1 MAQGVMAEGNSQVY
15 CSKCR
20 KTMASTNFYT
30 YKDGS
35 KCELCKA
42 CLTMHINNFEPDTFL
57 WLLEKFDVPYIPAE
71 WNILRDRAYA
81 KDPYKMN
88 GMSVFGKYLSKM
100 KLKQWKNF
108 TWADTER
115 LQAEAEEKAKLY
127 GQPQEIAEEK
137 LAEMEEAYKNGEIT
151 EAQWMTYKEIKAP
164 KPEFQVVSGNTV
176 TTAGPG
182 GSPYPVN
189 DNPFEQVDVP
199 DVGNDLTEED
209 KVYLAMKW
217 GRLYTSSDWVYL
229 EQKYNDFMN
238 SFDIQGAAR
247 IDTLI
252 QICKLSL
259 KMNQALDTG
268 DYDTYAK
275 LSRAYDTLMKSAK
288 FTEAQNKDGDS
299 SEFDS
304 VGAIVAF
311 CEKEGGFI
319 PEYKIEAPQDI
330 IDTIIEDNKT
340 YLQTLIHN
348 DTNLSQQIEQ
358 FLKKKEIAE
367 EQKRDRQKA
376 KEEGKDV
383 VEISDKDYAD
393 FYAAVQADKDQDE
406 YQVITGEEEED
417 D

>member
-127 GQPQEIAEEK
+127 GQPQEIAEEQ

-189 DNPFEQVDVP
+189 DNPFEQIDVP

-358 FLKKKEIAE
+358 FLKKKEIL
-367 EQKRDRQKA
+367 QKNK
-376 KEEGKDV
+376 
-383 VEISDKDYAD
+383 
-393 FYAAVQADKDQDE
+393 
-406 YQVITGEEEED
+406 
-417 D
+417 

>member
-1 MAQGVMAEGNSQVY
+1 MAEQRY

-20 KTMASTNFYT
+20 KTMADTNFYT

-127 GQPQEIAEEK
+127 GQPQEIAEEQ

-164 KPEFQVVSGNTV
+164 KPEFQVVSGSTV
-176 TTAGPG
+176 TTTGPS

-217 GRLYTSSDWVYL
+217 GRLYSSSDWVYL

-376 KEEGKDV
+376 KEEGKDA

-406 YQVITGEEEED
+406 YRTITGEEEED
-417 D
+417 N

>member
-1 MAQGVMAEGNSQVY
+1 MAE
-15 CSKCR
+15 
-20 KTMASTNFYT
+20 TNFYT
-30 YKDGS
+30 YKDGT

-42 CLTMHINNFEPDTFL
+42 CLTLHINNFEPDTFL

-115 LQAEAEEKAKLY
+115 LQAEAEEKAKLC
-127 GQPQEIAEEK
+127 GQPQEIAEEQ

-376 KEEGKDV
+376 KEEGKNV

-406 YQVITGEEEED
+406 YQVVTGEKEED
-417 D
+417 N

>member
-1 MAQGVMAEGNSQVY
+1 MAD
-15 CSKCR
+15 
-20 KTMASTNFYT
+20 TNFYT
-30 YKDGS
+30 YKDGT

-42 CLTMHINNFEPDTFL
+42 CLTLHINNFEPDTFL

-176 TTAGPG
+176 TTAEPG

-217 GRLYTSSDWVYL
+217 GRLYSSSDWVYL

-406 YQVITGEEEED
+406 YRVVTGEEEED
-417 D
+417 N

>member
-1 MAQGVMAEGNSQVY
+1 MAEQRF

-20 KTMASTNFYT
+20 KTMADTNFYT
-30 YKDGS
+30 YKDGT

-127 GQPQEIAEEK
+127 GQPQEIAEEQ

-164 KPEFQVVSGNTV
+164 KPEFQVISGNTV

-182 GSPYPVN
+182 GNPYPVN

-217 GRLYTSSDWVYL
+217 GRLYSSSDWVYL

-319 PEYKIEAPQDI
+319 PEYKIEASRDI

-406 YQVITGEEEED
+406 YRVVTGEEEED
-417 D
+417 N

>member
-1 MAQGVMAEGNSQVY
+1 MAEQRY

-20 KTMASTNFYT
+20 KTMADTNFYT

-127 GQPQEIAEEK
+127 GQPQEIAEEQ

-164 KPEFQVVSGNTV
+164 KPEFQVVSGSTV
-176 TTAGPG
+176 TTTGPS

-217 GRLYTSSDWVYL
+217 GRLYSSSDWVYL

-319 PEYKIEAPQDI
+319 PEYKIEAPKDI

-376 KEEGKDV
+376 KEEGKDA

-406 YQVITGEEEED
+406 YRTITGEEEED
-417 D
+417 N

>member
-1 MAQGVMAEGNSQVY
+1 MSEQRF

-20 KTMASTNFYT
+20 KTMADTNFYT

-217 GRLYTSSDWVYL
+217 GRLYSSSDWVYL

-319 PEYKIEAPQDI
+319 PEYKIEAPRDI

-393 FYAAVQADKDQDE
+393 FYAAVQADKEQDE

-417 D
+417 N